1 MAFLEK
7 KLLVKKSTIPGAGKG
22 LFTTVLIPKRKRIVE
37 YKGTRSLWKDIKDED
52 GKNGYIFYITSKNV
66 IDALPHKEALARYA
80 NDARG
85 LTRVKGIRNNTE
97 YIIDNGR
104 CFLEAMRDIPASSE
118 ILVSYTADYWRTIK
132 HNMKLVA
139 AEQKKLEKQK
149 EKEKLKKNSTKK
161 VKASN
166 KKTSSSKVKR

>member
-7 KLLVKKSTIPGAGKG
+7 KLVVKKSTLPGAGKG
-22 LFTTVLIPKRKRIVE
+22 LFTTVDIPKKKRIVE
-37 YKGTRSLWKDIKDED
+37 YKGTRTLWKDIKDED

-85 LTRVKGIRNNTE
+85 LSKVKGLRNNAE

-104 CFLEAMRDIPASSE
+104 CYIDAMRDIPAGSE
-118 ILVSYTADYWRTIK
+118 IFVSYSIDYWRTIK
-132 HNMKLVA
+132 HNMKLTA
-139 AEQKKLEKQK
+139 AENAKKKKAKANQKQVKH
-149 EKEKLKKNSTKK
+149 TKR
-161 VKASN
+161 V
-166 KKTSSSKVKR
+166 RQR

>member
-7 KLLVKKSTIPGAGKG
+7 KLVVKKSTLPGAGKG
-22 LFTTVLIPKRKRIVE
+22 LFTTVDIPKKKRIVE
-37 YKGTRSLWKDIKDED
+37 YKGTRTLWKDIKDED

-85 LTRVKGIRNNTE
+85 LSKVEGLRNNAE

-104 CFLEAMRDIPASSE
+104 CYIDAMRDIPAGSE
-118 ILVSYTADYWRTIK
+118 IFVSYSLDYWRTIK
-132 HNMKLVA
+132 HNMNLDA
-139 AEQKKLEKQK
+139 AKKAKKKK
-149 EKEKLKKNSTKK
+149 EKTKSATRKK
-161 VKASN
+161 
-166 KKTSSSKVKR
+166 RQR